1 MSACNHYM
9 KLIFSLLAIMCLVAC
24 AGQET
29 ETQQPE
35 DMIISVDFLERH
47 LCSRVSP
54 EITVAYAPNVRLV
67 EQGETERFMGGG
79 SWPEDGSGLIPEGA
93 LTRHYQGPC
102 PPKNKRTEYAFVI
115 AAMEKENSQPLA
127 VRLYKFVLEHCPIQL
142 GNALTRLCLQRR
154 A

>member
-9 KLIFSLLAIMCLVAC
+9 KLIFSLLVIMCLVAC

-54 EITVAYAPNVRLV
+54 EITVAYAPKGTKFYDVRLV

-102 PPKNKRTEYAFVI
+102 PPKNKRTEYAFII

-127 VRLYKFVLEHCPIQL
+127 VRLYKFVPEDD
-142 GNALTRLCLQRR
+142 
-154 A
+154 

>member
-1 MSACNHYM
+1 MTMSACNHYM

-54 EITVAYAPNVRLV
+54 EITVACPKRHKILRCAP
-67 EQGETERFMGGG
+67 
-79 SWPEDGSGLIPEGA
+79 
-93 LTRHYQGPC
+93 C
-102 PPKNKRTEYAFVI
+102 
-115 AAMEKENSQPLA
+115 
-127 VRLYKFVLEHCPIQL
+127 
-142 GNALTRLCLQRR
+142 
-154 A
+154 